1 MMNLAI
7 AWPGRPHFNS
17 SFSEGLLSLLV
28 GPVFTRE
35 VATAPRSWRLFF
47 LRAVYVAALFG
58 LVCTAWLI
66 LFGSQPVRS
75 LGDLAR
81 FGSAVFALIAP
92 VQLALAM
99 AFSALLTGA
108 AVAQEKDRRTLELL
122 LMTRLTNSELVL
134 GKLLASMLS
143 VLVLILAGVPLL
155 MLLALLGGV
164 SHLQLARVVGVTVTA
179 ALAAGALGSVIA
191 LWREKTFQTLAMTAL
206 ALMLWLMIGEA
217 LAAGFFGE
225 SIAGA
230 PAAAWAEAISPLRAI
245 FAAARPTTGDA
256 PMFQSAAWLGDS
268 VRAFML
274 ASAALAV
281 ALNAIAILRVRVWN
295 PTRETRQQA
304 PDESR
309 EAAPTDSAA
318 PRNVHAAPGR
328 TREVWDNPILWREIC
343 TWAYGKK
350 VIIVRLAYLAVFAA
364 CAAAMVRALQTETT
378 AAYGATLPAAAQPL
392 VPLLILGLVLVNA
405 LAVTSLTNE
414 RDAKA
419 LDLLL
424 VTDLTPKEII
434 FGKLG
439 GVLFNAKEM
448 ILLPA
453 LLCVGVWWFERLSTE
468 NLVFVLICFAVLNAF
483 VAMLGVHAG
492 MTYANSRTAVAVSLG
507 TLLFLLLG
515 IAVCMRM
522 MVAFQTSFDYQ
533 LQAFFAFIVGG
544 GIGLFVALGR
554 RNPSPAIWW
563 ASMLA
568 PLVTFIV
575 IVNFLRASYGAAA
588 LVTIAMYG
596 FATAAMLIPAIYE
609 FDVATGRTTAKDI

>member
-1 MMNLAI
+1 LI
-7 AWPGRPHFNS
+7 
-17 SFSEGLLSLLV
+17 V

-35 VATAPRSWRLFF
+35 IATAPRNWRLYF
-47 LRAVYVAALFG
+47 LRALYVGALLG
-58 LVCTAWLI
+58 LVATSWLI
-66 LFGSQPVRS
+66 VFGSQPHRT

-81 FGSAVFALIAP
+81 FGGAVFALIAP

-99 AFSALLTGA
+99 GFSALLTAA
-108 AVAQEKDRRTLELL
+108 AVAQEKDRRTLDLL
-122 LMTRLTNSELVL
+122 LMTRMTNAELVI

-143 VLVLILAGVPLL
+143 VLVLIMAGVPFL

-164 SHLQLARVVGVTVTA
+164 SHEQVARVTGVTLTA
-179 ALAAGALGSVIA
+179 ALAAGSLGSTLA

-206 ALMLWLMIGEA
+206 ALMLWLLVGEA
-217 LAAGFFGE
+217 VAAGVFG
-225 SIAGA
+225 SSWSGA
-230 PAAAWAEAISPLRAI
+230 PAADWAKAISPVRAI
-245 FAAARPTTGDA
+245 FAAAEPTSGGA
-256 PMFQSAAWLGDS
+256 PLVPRAPWLGDAS
-268 VRAFML
+268 QVFML
-274 ASAALAV
+274 IMAAVVVL
-281 ALNAIAILRVRVWN
+281 LNAFTIARVRVWN
-295 PTRETRQQA
+295 PTREARTRTEEERL
-304 PDESR
+304 DER
-309 EAAPTDSAA
+309 AAAERAA
-318 PRNVHAAPGR
+318 RNIHAAPGK

-350 VIIVRLAYLAVFAA
+350 VVIVRLAYLAVFAA
-364 CAAAMVRALQTETT
+364 CALAMARSLRSETSTAYAATIPE
-378 AAYGATLPAAAQPL
+378 AAQPI
-392 VPLLILGLVLVNA
+392 VPLLVLGLVLINA

-448 ILLPA
+448 IVLPA
-453 LLCVGVWWFERLSTE
+453 LLALAVWWYERLSTE
-468 NLVFVLICFAVLNAF
+468 NLVFVLLCLAVLNAF

-492 MTYANSRTAVAVSLG
+492 MTYANSRTAVGVSLG

-522 MVAFQTSFDYQ
+522 MVAFQTNFENQ
-533 LQAFFAFIVGG
+533 FLAFAAFMVGG
-544 GIGLFVALGR
+544 GFGLFVALGW
-554 RNPSPAIWW
+554 RNPSPAIGW
-563 ASMLA
+563 ASFLA
-568 PLVTFIV
+568 PIGTFYV
-575 IVNFLRASYGAAA
+575 ISTFLQMSYGAAA

-596 FATAAMLIPAIYE
+596 FATAAMLIPAVYE

>member
-1 MMNLAI
+1 L
-7 AWPGRPHFNS
+7 F
-17 SFSEGLLSLLV
+17 V
-28 GPVFTRE
+28 GPVFFRE
-35 VATAPRSWRLFF
+35 VATAPRNWRLYF
-47 LRAVYVAALFG
+47 LRAVYVGALFG

-81 FGSAVFALIAP
+81 FGGAVFALISP
-92 VQLALAM
+92 VQLALALG
-99 AFSALLTGA
+99 FSALLTAA
-108 AVAQEKDRRTLELL
+108 AVAQEKDRRTLDLL
-122 LMTRLTNSELVL
+122 LMTRMTNAELVI

-155 MLLALLGGV
+155 MLLAILGGV
-164 SHLQLARVVGVTVTA
+164 SHEQVARVTCVTLTA
-179 ALAAGALGSVIA
+179 ALAGGSLGSTIA

-206 ALMLWLMIGEA
+206 ALVLWLLVGEA
-217 LAAGFFGE
+217 IAAGVFAE
-225 SIAGA
+225 SWAGA
-230 PAAAWAEAISPLRAI
+230 SAAEWAEAVSPVRAI
-245 FAAARPTTGDA
+245 FAAARPTTDGA
-256 PMFQSAAWLGDS
+256 PL
-268 VRAFML
+268 L
-274 ASAALAV
+274 ASAPGLGDATRLFILITAGVAV
-281 ALNAIAILRVRVWN
+281 LLNAITIARVRVWN
-295 PTRETRQQA
+295 PTREARPQTEA
-304 PDESR
+304 ESR
-309 EAAPTDSAA
+309 EDLPTATDVAA
-318 PRNVHAAPGR
+318 RNVHAAPGR

-350 VIIVRLAYLAVFAA
+350 VVVVRVAYIAVFAA
-364 CAAAMVRALQTETT
+364 CAAAMVRSLRVETT
-378 AAYGATLPAAAQPL
+378 AAYGGTLPAAAQPL

-448 ILLPA
+448 LLLPA
-453 LLCVGVWWFERLSTE
+453 LLCIAVWWYERLSME
-468 NLVFVLICFAVLNAF
+468 NLVFVLLCLAVLNAF
-483 VAMLGVHAG
+483 VAMLGIHAG

-533 LQAFFAFIVGG
+533 LQAFAAFMLGG
-544 GIGLFVALGR
+544 GVGLFCALGR

-568 PLVTFIV
+568 PLATFYV
-575 IVNFLRASYGAAA
+575 ISTFLQTSYGAAA
-588 LVTIAMYG
+588 LVTVAMYG
-596 FATAAMLIPAIYE
+596 FATSAMLIPAVYE